1 MSRGR
6 DAGPPRG
13 QGGGGSTGRRPG
25 NGAVAGKGPGG
36 KPGMAAGSAKAGHNL
51 LRIVGGRWRSR
62 RIRFGDGD
70 GLRPTPD
77 RVRETLFNWL
87 QFEIGGAVCLDAF
100 AGSGALGFEALS
112 RGAARVV
119 MIEQS
124 RAQLDHLQVAAR
136 ELGADDAQL
145 VYGDSLALLGAAPGW
160 APAEGFDGV
169 FLDPPFHLD
178 LLPRVCA
185 LLHAARLLKPGAFV
199 YVESE
204 SSWAA
209 LGLPPVFEQTRE
221 TRAGLVNAWL
231 ARYRP

>member
-1 MSRGR
+1 MSRG
-6 DAGPPRG
+6 
-13 QGGGGSTGRRPG
+13 GG
-25 NGAVAGKGPGG
+25 NQ
-36 KPGMAAGSAKAGHNL
+36 

-119 MIEQS
+119 MIEKARPQLALLQAA
-124 RAQLDHLQVAAR
+124 AQ
-136 ELGADDAQL
+136 ELGAEAAVL
-145 VYGDSLALLGAAPGW
+145 VHGDTLALLRQAPPWLPSG
-160 APAEGFDGV
+160 GFDGV
-169 FLDPPFHLD
+169 FLDPPFHQG
-178 LLPRVCA
+178 LLPAVCA
-185 LLHAARLLKPGAFV
+185 ALHERALLKPEAFV
-199 YVESE
+199 YLESE
-204 SSWAA
+204 SGWDALDLPAA
-209 LGLPPVFEQTRE
+209 FVPVKE

-231 ARYRP
+231 ARYRPETGA

>member
-6 DAGPPRG
+6 GRG
-13 QGGGGSTGRRPG
+13 AEGGRGKGQPAAAASARGGG
-25 NGAVAGKGPGG
+25 
-36 KPGMAAGSAKAGHNL
+36 NL

-62 RIRFGDGD
+62 RIRFGDGE

-100 AGSGALGFEALS
+100 AGSGALGLEALS

-124 RAQLDHLQVAAR
+124 RAQHALLQAAAQ
-136 ELGADDAQL
+136 ELGASEAQIVHGDA
-145 VYGDSLALLGAAPGW
+145 LALLASVPAW
-160 APAEGFDGV
+160 APAHGFDGV
-169 FLDPPFHLD
+169 FLDPPFHKG
-178 LLPRVCA
+178 LLPQVCA
-185 LLHAARLLKPGAFV
+185 LLHERALLRPEAFV
-199 YVESE
+199 YIESE
-204 SSWAA
+204 QDWEA
-209 LGLPPVFEQTRE
+209 LGLPPEFERSKE

-231 ARYRP
+231 ARYRPGA

>member
-1 MSRGR
+1 MSRGGAR
-6 DAGPPRG
+6 APDRG
-13 QGGGGSTGRRPG
+13 G
-25 NGAVAGKGPGG
+25 AGKGG
-36 KPGMAAGSAKAGHNL
+36 KAGAGSNL

-62 RIRFGDGD
+62 RIRFGDGE

-87 QFEIGGAVCLDAF
+87 QFEIAGAVCLDAF

-124 RAQLDHLQVAAR
+124 RAQFALLQAAAR
-136 ELGADDAQL
+136 ELDATGAELLAGDA
-145 VYGDSLALLGAAPGW
+145 LALLAQRPAW
-160 APAEGFDGV
+160 APDGGFDGV
-169 FLDPPFHLD
+169 FLDPPFHRE

-185 LLHAARLLKPGAFV
+185 LLQAQDLLKADAFV

-204 SSWAA
+204 SDWAA
-209 LGLPPVFEQTRE
+209 LDLPPQFEQTKA
-221 TRAGLVNAWL
+221 TRAGLVNAYL
-231 ARYRP
+231 ARYRPGAAE